1 MSNNRTTFATKLGVI
16 AAAVGSA
23 VGLGNI
29 WRFPYEAGQ
38 NGGGAFLLIYLICV
52 AVLGIPLIIS
62 EFLLGR
68 ESQSNVGGCFKR
80 LAPNTKWGIIG
91 YLSVAA
97 CMLILGFYTVIAG
110 WTMEYLYQALTNG
123 FAGQSAA
130 QLKEAFTAFSSDT
143 YSPLIWLALF
153 LLANYFIIVGGV
165 KNGIEKASNIM
176 MPLLFVILVIF
187 CVRSLFLPGA
197 AEGLNFLFNP
207 DFSKISSNTILRAM
221 GQAFFSL
228 SLGMGCLITYGSYFN
243 KQTRLGKTAVTV
255 SILDTLVAVLAGVMI
270 FPACFSFGISPTAGP
285 DLVFITVP
293 NVFQQMAG
301 GYVWSILFFLLLAM
315 AALTST
321 VSMFEVVTAFM
332 HEEYNM
338 SRKKATAWVIG
349 VCFIFGVVC
358 SLSIGPWKAYTVFG
372 MTVFDLFD
380 YISANILLP
389 LGGLLVSLFVGY
401 RLDKRVAYLQM
412 SNDESLKVW
421 YFKPFMFV
429 VRYLAPVAI
438 VLIFLS
444 GLGLFG
450 K

>member
-1 MSNNRTTFATKLGVI
+1 MSNRTTFATKLGVI

-29 WRFPYEAGQ
+29 WRFPYETGQ
-38 NGGGAFLLIYLICV
+38 NGGGAFLLVYLICV

-68 ESQSNVGGCFKR
+68 TSKMNVGGTFKK
-80 LAPNTKWGIIG
+80 LAPGSHWGVIG
-91 YLSVAA
+91 YLSVLASF
-97 CMLILGFYTVIAG
+97 LILGFYTVIAG
-110 WTMEYLYQALTNG
+110 WTLEYIYQAVTNG
-123 FAGQSAA
+123 FAGQTAA
-130 QLKEAFTAFSSDT
+130 QLKESFTAFSTDT

-153 LLANYFIIVGGV
+153 LVANYFIIVGGV

-176 MPLLFVILVIF
+176 MPLLFILLVIF

-197 AEGLNFLFNP
+197 AEGLNFLFKP
-207 DFSKISSNTILRAM
+207 DFTKVNSNVVLRAM

-243 KQTRLGKTAVTV
+243 KETKLGKTAATV
-255 SILDTLVAVLAGVMI
+255 AVLDTLVAVLAGVMI
-270 FPACFSFGISPTAGP
+270 FPAVFSFGISPTAGP

-293 NVFQQMAG
+293 NVFMQMPG
-301 GYVWSILFFLLLAM
+301 GYIWSILFFLLLAL

-321 VSMFEVVTAFM
+321 VSMFEVVTAFI

-349 VCFIFGVVC
+349 VCFIFAVIC
-358 SLSIGPWKAYTVFG
+358 SLSIGPWKDFTLFG
-372 MTVFDLFD
+372 KTIFDLFD
-380 YISANILLP
+380 YVSANILLP

-401 RLDKRVAYLQM
+401 RLDKQVTYMQVT
-412 SNDESLKVW
+412 NDNTLKIW
-421 YFKPFMFV
+421 YFKPFIFIL
-429 VRYLAPVAI
+429 RYFAPVAI
-438 VLIFLS
+438 ILIFLS
-444 GLGLFG
+444 GLGFFG
-450 K
+450 

>member
-1 MSNNRTTFATKLGVI
+1 MSNRTTFATKLGVI

-68 ESQSNVGGCFKR
+68 TSKMNVGGTFKK
-80 LAPNTKWGIIG
+80 LAPGTHWGIIG
-91 YLSVAA
+91 YLSVLASF
-97 CMLILGFYTVIAG
+97 LILGFYTVIAG
-110 WTMEYLYQALTNG
+110 WTVEYIFQAVTNG

-130 QLKEAFTAFSSDT
+130 QLKESFTEFSTNT
-143 YSPLIWLALF
+143 YSPILWLALF
-153 LLANYFIIVGGV
+153 LVANYFIIVGGV

-176 MPLLFVILVIF
+176 MPLLFVLLVVF
-187 CVRSLFLPGA
+187 CINSLLLPGA
-197 AEGLNFLFNP
+197 GEGLSFLFKP
-207 DFSKISSNTILRAM
+207 DFTKLNSNVVLRAM

-243 KQTRLGKTAVTV
+243 KETRLGKTAATV
-255 SILDTLVAVLAGVMI
+255 AVLDTLVAVLAGVMI
-270 FPACFSFGISPTAGP
+270 FPAVFSFGISPTAGP

-293 NVFQQMAG
+293 NVFMQMPG
-301 GYVWSILFFLLLAM
+301 GYIWSILFFVLLAV

-321 VSMFEVVTAFM
+321 VSMFEVVTAFI

-338 SRKKATAWVIG
+338 SRKKATGWVIG
-349 VCFIFGVVC
+349 VCFVFAVIC
-358 SLSIGPWKAYTVFG
+358 SLSIGPWKEFTLFG
-372 MTVFDLFD
+372 KTIFDLFD
-380 YISANILLP
+380 YVSANILLP

-401 RLDKRVAYLQM
+401 RLDKQVTMMQI
-412 SNDESLKVW
+412 SNDNTLKVW
-421 YFKPFMFV
+421 YFKPLMFV
-429 VRYLAPVAI
+429 LRYFAPVAI

-444 GLGLFG
+444 GLGIFG
-450 K
+450 

>member
-1 MSNNRTTFATKLGVI
+1 MSNRTTFATKLGVI

-29 WRFPYEAGQ
+29 WRFPYETGQ
-38 NGGGAFLLIYLICV
+38 NGGGAFLLVYLICV

-68 ESQSNVGGCFKR
+68 TSKMNVGGTFKK
-80 LAPNTKWGIIG
+80 LAPGSHWGVIG
-91 YLSVAA
+91 YLSVLASF
-97 CMLILGFYTVIAG
+97 LILGFYTVIAG
-110 WTMEYLYQALTNG
+110 WTLEYIYQAVTNG
-123 FAGQSAA
+123 FAGQTAA
-130 QLKEAFTAFSSDT
+130 QLKESFTAFSTDT

-153 LLANYFIIVGGV
+153 LVANYFIIVGGV

-176 MPLLFVILVIF
+176 MPLLFILLVIF

-197 AEGLNFLFNP
+197 AEGLNFLFKP
-207 DFSKISSNTILRAM
+207 DFTKVNSNVVLRAM

-243 KQTRLGKTAVTV
+243 KETKLGKTAATV
-255 SILDTLVAVLAGVMI
+255 AVLDTLVAVLAGVMI
-270 FPACFSFGISPTAGP
+270 FPAVFSFGISPTAGP

-293 NVFQQMAG
+293 NVFMQMPG
-301 GYVWSILFFLLLAM
+301 GYIWSILFFLLLAV

-321 VSMFEVVTAFM
+321 VSMFEVVTAFI

-349 VCFIFGVVC
+349 VCFIFAVIC
-358 SLSIGPWKAYTVFG
+358 SLSIGPWKDFTLFG
-372 MTVFDLFD
+372 KTIFDLFD
-380 YISANILLP
+380 YVSANILLP

-401 RLDKRVAYLQM
+401 RLDKQVTYMQVT
-412 SNDESLKVW
+412 NDNTLKIW
-421 YFKPFMFV
+421 YFKPFIFIL
-429 VRYLAPVAI
+429 RYFAPVAI
-438 VLIFLS
+438 ILIFLS
-444 GLGLFG
+444 GLGFFG
-450 K
+450 